1 MSVTHLTAVED
12 SKVTPTGQGLLDL
25 DHLINEDNNESGL
38 PVSDQIDALARTNA
52 AGETYWSA
60 RALLP
65 LLGYTQWS
73 TFITIMT
80 RTRRLA
86 NNTGMDATFSPATRT
101 AGRGEGSEQSDWH
114 LNAMAAFLVTM
125 SSDPYKPEVAA
136 AQEYFTMHV
145 RHDEMAA
152 NDSLAAAIY
161 DPSYDVYDDAEPTT
175 STDQADMAAAVTAAV
190 TAAMAPVMTEL
201 TTLSERVARL
211 ESAPAP
217 AEEKEAAPAKPAKPE
232 PKKVEEPKALSLSKW
247 RTEYLPEVRRTRLFD
262 FLVAIG
268 AMELTGT
275 RPGGEG
281 ANPINMY
288 EPTELGKRHGLEAK
302 NNAMYVTPG
311 REQDLKDF
319 IESLQL

>member
-1 MSVTHLTAVED
+1 MSVTHLTAIED
-12 SKVTPTGQGLLDL
+12 SKVTSTGQGLLDL
-25 DHLINEDNNESGL
+25 DHLINEDTADSGL
-38 PVSDQIDALARTNA
+38 PVSDQLDALARTNA
-52 AGETYWSA
+52 EGETYWSA

-86 NNTGMDATFSPATRT
+86 SNTGMDATFSPATRT
-101 AGRGEGSEQSDWH
+101 TGRGEGSEQSDWH

-145 RHDEMAA
+145 RHAEMAA
-152 NDSLAAAIY
+152 NDSLTAAIY
-161 DPSYDVYDDAEPTT
+161 DGSYGVYDDAEPAT

-190 TAAMAPVMTEL
+190 TAAMAPVMPEL

-211 ESAPAP
+211 EATPAP
-217 AEEKEAAPAKPAKPE
+217 AEEKEVAPAKPAKPE
-232 PKKVEEPKALSLSKW
+232 PKKVEEPKSLSLSKW
-247 RTEYLPEVRRTRLFD
+247 RREHMAGVKRGRLFD
-262 FLVAIG
+262 FLVTAG
-268 AMELTGT
+268 AMELVGT
-275 RPGGEG
+275 RPGGERCKTV
-281 ANPINMY
+281 NVY
-288 EPTELGKRHGLEAK
+288 EPTELGKRHGLTAK
-302 NNAMYVTPG
+302 NNAMYVAPG

-319 IESLQL
+319 IKSLQL

>member
-38 PVSDQIDALARTNA
+38 PVSDQLDALARTNA

-73 TFITIMT
+73 TFVTIMT

-136 AQEYFTMHV
+136 AQEYFTVHV

-175 STDQADMAAAVTAAV
+175 STDQAAAV

-211 ESAPAP
+211 EAAPAP
-217 AEEKEAAPAKPAKPE
+217 AEKKEAAPAKPAKPE

-247 RTEYLPEVRRTRLFD
+247 RREHMAGVKRGRLFD
-262 FLVAIG
+262 FLVTAG

-275 RPGGEG
+275 RPGGERCKTV
-281 ANPINMY
+281 NVY

-302 NNAMYVTPG
+302 DNAMYVTPG

>member
-38 PVSDQIDALARTNA
+38 PVSDQLDALARTNA

-161 DPSYDVYDDAEPTT
+161 DGSYGVYDDAEPTT
-175 STDQADMAAAVTAAV
+175 STDEADLATAV

-211 ESAPAP
+211 EATPAP

-262 FLVAIG
+262 FLVAVG

-288 EPTELGKRHGLEAK
+288 EPTELGARHGLEAK
-302 NNAMYVTPG
+302 NNAMYVAPG
-311 REQDLKDF
+311 REQDLKNF
-319 IESLQL
+319 IKSLQL